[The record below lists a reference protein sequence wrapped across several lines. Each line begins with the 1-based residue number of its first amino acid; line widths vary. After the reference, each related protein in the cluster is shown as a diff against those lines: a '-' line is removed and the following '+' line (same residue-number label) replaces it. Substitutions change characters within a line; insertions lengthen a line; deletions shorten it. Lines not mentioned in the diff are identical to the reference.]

1 MASLWNMGENTILW
15 TIIIGLFPCIWIF
28 STMDFVSK
36 INKVVNSSTSTS
48 FTELDRTKYSTP
60 KYFEN
65 TAMFCTKEERPKSQ
79 LNGW

>member
-1 MASLWNMGENTILW
+1 MHFFDAS
-15 TIIIGLFPCIWIF
+15 FHC
-28 STMDFVSK
+28 K